1 MRNED
6 NTYSEDG
13 KVFCQQCGAKI
24 DENDVHCPN
33 CGAFQGERY
42 VEMPDDPADAP
53 TYKKKGGSVPLIIGL
68 LLVSLLIVGGG
79 GYLLYSQVFAPS
91 KEASKDL
98 DELDDK
104 DEKTVDAD
112 AVDLDDV
119 DVNVTENSYTTLAGN
134 VKKASNGSEVLSWG
148 DELTVYALDSNG
160 DKVLME
166 DVNSVYV
173 DDSKLQVCLQ
183 Q

>member
-1 MRNED
+1 MRNDEK
-6 NTYSEDG
+6 NTYSDDG

-53 TYKKKGGSVPLIIGL
+53 VYKKKGGSIPLIIGIVL
-68 LLVSLLIVGGG
+68 ISLLIVGGG

-98 DELDDK
+98 EELDEK
-104 DEKTVDAD
+104 EEKTVDAD
-112 AVDLDDV
+112 EVDLDKV
-119 DVNVTENSYTTLAGN
+119 DINATENSYCTLAGN
-134 VKKASNGSEVLSWG
+134 VKKASNGSEILSW
-148 DELTVYALDSNG
+148 
-160 DKVLME
+160 VL
-166 DVNSVYV
+166 N
-173 DDSKLQVCLQ
+173 C
-183 Q
+183 